1 VLVLAGDIDAE
12 TALKKVEHF
21 FGEIPAGPP
30 VARFEKWI
38 PQIPGTRR
46 QSVADRVPQAR
57 LYKVWNIPAYGEA
70 VTSHLQLVSRVL
82 GSGKTSRLYKRL
94 VYDEQTATDVS
105 VSVDPR
111 EISGQ
116 FAIVVTARPGGDLK
130 RIEATVDDELARF
143 LAKAPAEEELQRAKA
158 GHIAAFVRGVERI
171 GGFGG
176 KSDILAMNQTFRG
189 APDFYQTTL
198 KFVRE
203 ATARDLQTA
212 AKAWLTENVYILEV
226 HPYPQFET
234 TTSTVDRTKLP
245 EPGDPGDP
253 KFPAFERAELPNG
266 LKIILAERHSTPV
279 VILDLL
285 VNAGS
290 AADQFASPGTA
301 RLAMDM
307 LDEGTARRTALQIS
321 DELAALGANLH
332 TQSGLDS
339 CSVNLSALTA
349 TLDRALDVYADVI
362 LNPSFPEADFQRLQ
376 KQLIAAIQRER
387 TQPVT
392 MALRVFPK
400 ILYGNGHAYAN
411 PLTGSGTEASV
422 EKLTRADMK
431 KFHDTWFRPR
441 EATLI
446 IVGDTTLKEIRPKLE
461 KLFVSWKPGS
471 VPSKN
476 IRQVEQQKKSVVYLI
491 DRPDSLQSVILAG
504 HVAPPKLNPNEIA
517 IETMNTIL
525 GGTFTSRINMNLRE
539 DKHWSYGAFT
549 FMWPAR
555 GQRPFIAYAPVQTD
569 KTKESLLEL
578 EKELRGIL
586 GKQSISEKEL
596 VTAQK
601 NQTLQLPGTWETDDA
616 VANSLGDIVT
626 FGLPD
631 DYFSTYPAKVR
642 SLSVSDV
649 DKAAREVVRPDQL
662 VWVVVGDRSKIE
674 SGLRELGWGEVQLLD
689 ADGNPAK

>member
-1 VLVLAGDIDAE
+1 
-12 TALKKVEHF
+12 
-21 FGEIPAGPP
+21 
-30 VARFEKWI
+30 
-38 PQIPGTRR
+38 
-46 QSVADRVPQAR
+46 
-57 LYKVWNIPAYGEA
+57 
-70 VTSHLQLVSRVL
+70 
-82 GSGKTSRLYKRL
+82 
-94 VYDEQTATDVS
+94 
-105 VSVDPR
+105 
-111 EISGQ
+111 
-116 FAIVVTARPGGDLK
+116 
-130 RIEATVDDELARF
+130 
-143 LAKAPAEEELQRAKA
+143 
-158 GHIAAFVRGVERI
+158 
-171 GGFGG
+171 
-176 KSDILAMNQTFRG
+176 
-189 APDFYQTTL
+189 
-198 KFVRE
+198 
-203 ATARDLQTA
+203 
-212 AKAWLTENVYILEV
+212 
-226 HPYPQFET
+226 
-234 TTSTVDRTKLP
+234 
-245 EPGDPGDP
+245 
-253 KFPAFERAELPNG
+253 
-266 LKIILAERHSTPV
+266 
-279 VILDLL
+279 
-285 VNAGS
+285 
-290 AADQFASPGTA
+290 
-301 RLAMDM
+301 M

-339 CSVNLSALTA
+339 SSVSLSALTA

-422 EKLTRADMK
+422 EKLTRSDMK
-431 KFHDTWFRPR
+431 KFHDAWFRPS

-446 IVGDTTLKEIRPKLE
+446 IVGDTTLKEIRPRLE
-461 KLFVSWKPGS
+461 KLFGGWKTGS

-476 IRQVEQQKKSVVYLI
+476 IREVEQQKKSVVYLI

-517 IETMNTIL
+517 IETLNTIL

-586 GKQSISEKEL
+586 GKQPISEKEL

-616 VANSLGDIVT
+616 VASSLGDIVT

-662 VWVVVGDRSKIE
+662 VWVVVGDRSKVE
-674 SGLRELGWGEVQLLD
+674 SGLRELGWGAVQLLD
-689 ADGNPAK
+689 ADGNPVK